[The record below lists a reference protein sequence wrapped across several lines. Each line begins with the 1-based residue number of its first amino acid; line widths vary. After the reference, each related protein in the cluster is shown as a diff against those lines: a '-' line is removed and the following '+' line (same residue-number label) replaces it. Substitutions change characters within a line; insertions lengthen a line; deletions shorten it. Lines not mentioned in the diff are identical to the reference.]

1 MDANYI
7 LGIMLQLVPPGQ
19 SIYSQV
25 PIPHCDVQ
33 CQQTPLCAN
42 AQSFR
47 CSKPRFDRQLYARH
61 MADLQQQG
69 LSFSEAQ
76 DRARPLSYTR
86 PETYEEGLVR
96 YQIIA
101 EAIVD
106 VSGKMTHKICLD
118 ACQGEQKACEEPCSR
133 AAPWPKTRKQL
144 ALLMVTVTR
153 AESGWRSDVHSGF
166 GQAARGDCDYVDAQ
180 GKPALP
186 WTPGAR
192 MVAGSCK
199 SVCIGQINT
208 GAHGVHVKPDALA
221 GIDYASTQRCLT
233 MTAKTLARSYRYCT
247 SPVMPWPK
255 DWAGATLSAY
265 GSGSSC
271 SHKKLL
277 ARSHTFYKIMKHPR
291 PLQPNPMQ
299 LLALPQLQQEIAKL
313 RASSQQL
320 LWVNPITLPVAAPK
334 EQEPATVA
342 QLD

>member
-7 LGIMLQLVPPGQ
+7 LGIMLQLMPPGQ
-19 SIYSQV
+19 SVYSQV
-25 PIPHCDVQ
+25 PLPHCDQQ
-33 CQQTPLCAN
+33 CQQTPLCSN
-42 AQSFR
+42 PQSFR

-61 MADLQQQG
+61 VTAMQAQG
-69 LSFSEAQ
+69 VSFSEAQ

-106 VSGKMTHKICLD
+106 VSGKMTHKLCLD
-118 ACQGEQKACEEPCSR
+118 ACQGEQEVCEEHCSR
-133 AAPWPKTRKQL
+133 SAPWPRSRKEL

-166 GQAARGDCDYVDAQ
+166 GRAARGDCDFVDAA

-186 WTPGAR
+186 WTEGAR

-199 SVCIGQINT
+199 SVCVGQINT
-208 GAHGVHVKPDALA
+208 GAHGSNIEPESLVGV
-221 GIDYASTQRCLT
+221 DYASTTRCLT
-233 MTAKTLARSYRYCT
+233 MTAKTLTKSYHYCT
-247 SPVMPWPK
+247 SPIMPWPE
-255 DWAGATLSAY
+255 DWAGATFSAY
-265 GSGSSC
+265 GHGSSC

-277 ARSHTFYKIMKHPR
+277 ARSHTFYKIMRNGR
-291 PLQPNPMQ
+291 PLQPKPLQ

-320 LWVNPITLPVAAPK
+320 LWVTPITLPSATS